1 MTDPKSQILTM
12 HAGFIHGVVE
22 VVHGRRS
29 NQDLETVLNSAQQNG
44 WEDVVRATRAIVA
57 GSRDASL
64 LNGLDEED
72 AIIVGAILSGI
83 QNPDTLPDL
92 SQQADGSH
100 AAPGLALM
108 IHAAANGDAQA
119 LQAIAGM
126 AEQMSAAGGDMAELA
141 SVMRRLINGE
151 RDHDRLS
158 QKMGLRAS
166 SLLSSVLD
174 ELAKLQ
180 PQ

>member
-72 AIIVGAILSGI
+72 L
-83 QNPDTLPDL
+83 
-92 SQQADGSH
+92 
-100 AAPGLALM
+100 
-108 IHAAANGDAQA
+108 
-119 LQAIAGM
+119 
-126 AEQMSAAGGDMAELA
+126 
-141 SVMRRLINGE
+141 
-151 RDHDRLS
+151 
-158 QKMGLRAS
+158 KGLR
-166 SLLSSVLD
+166 
-174 ELAKLQ
+174 E
-180 PQ
+180 